1 MEMEIKSLLEKQ
13 GEAFAAFKASV
24 NEELAQL
31 RKGSA
36 DVVTTDKLA
45 RINDALDK
53 LGDEVKA
60 AGKRADEVEAKTN
73 RIALGGGAGSD
84 AEHKAAAEFARQTA
98 RDVSVED
105 LRAYKAALFGMS
117 GPLRTTRPGD
127 VEAKALS
134 VGNDP
139 DGGYLVTPDMTGRI
153 VTKIF
158 ETSPMRQVAAQM
170 SIGTDAVEGLND
182 LNENGFA
189 WVGETGG
196 RTETSTAQLGKW
208 SIPVHEAVSIV
219 SATQKVLE
227 DARLD
232 LEAWLSTKS
241 ADRIAR
247 GENTAFVAGDGVSRP
262 RGLTAYPTAATADAT
277 RPWGTIEH
285 VNTGASG
292 AFRTR
297 SGDTNPVDD
306 LVNVVYALKSAY
318 RNNARW
324 MTSRAVLRDA
334 RKLKD
339 GQGNFIWQPSAIA
352 GQPSAL
358 LGYAVVEAE
367 DMPALASGS
376 LSMALGDFQEAYLI
390 VDRIGLSVLR
400 DPYSSYPF
408 VFFKFRKRVGGGVI
422 NFDAVKFLRFGS

>member
-1 MEMEIKSLLEKQ
+1 MELEIKSLLEKQ
-13 GEAFAAFKASV
+13 GEAFAAFKSSV

-31 RKGSA
+31 KKGAA
-36 DVVTTDKLA
+36 DVVTVDKVQ
-45 RINDALDK
+45 RINEALDK
-53 LGDEVKA
+53 IADEMKA
-60 AGKRADEVEAKTN
+60 QAKRADEFEAKAN
-73 RIALGGGAGSD
+73 RLALGGGAGND
-84 AEHKAAAEFARQTA
+84 AEFKAAADFAVQTG
-98 RDVSVED
+98 RSVGIED
-105 LRAYKAALFGMS
+105 LRAYKSALYGAN
-117 GPLRTTRPGD
+117 GPLRTTRPGEA
-127 VEAKALS
+127 EAKALS
-134 VGNDP
+134 VGSDP
-139 DGGYLVTPDMTGRI
+139 DGGYLVTPDTTGRI
-153 VTKIF
+153 VMRIYD
-158 ETSPMRQVAAQM
+158 TSPMRQVASQM

-182 LNENGFA
+182 LGENGFT
-189 WVGETGG
+189 WVGETTA
-196 RTETSTAQLGKW
+196 RTENTTAQLGKW

-232 LEAWLSTKS
+232 LEAWLATKS

-247 GENTAFVAGDGVSRP
+247 GENTAFIAGDGVSRP
-262 RGLTAYPTAATADAT
+262 RGLTTYTTAATADAS
-277 RPWGTIEH
+277 RAWGVIEH
-285 VNTGASG
+285 INTGASG

-306 LVNVVYALKSAY
+306 LVNVVYALKSTY

-324 MTSRAVLRDA
+324 MTSRAVLREA

-339 GQGNFIWQPSAIA
+339 GQGNFIWQPAAVA

-358 LGYAVVEAE
+358 LGFPIVEAE

-376 LSMALGDFQEAYLI
+376 LSMAFGDFREAYMI

-400 DPYSSYPF
+400 DPYTSYPY

-422 NFDAVKFLRFGS
+422 NFEAVKFLRFGS